1 MQTAF
6 LFSIDVQCLGHTTIC
21 PRGCWARCIAGIG
34 VRVLKTLCH
43 MRCITGLLG
52 TVLLREEL
60 VLAFSLQGTWQ
71 SPQSALSEGTQV
83 PLTGGLSGESSTSWQ
98 GAR

>member
-1 MQTAF
+1 M
-6 LFSIDVQCLGHTTIC
+6 C

-34 VRVLKTLCH
+34 VRVPKTLCH

>member
-1 MQTAF
+1 
-6 LFSIDVQCLGHTTIC
+6 
-21 PRGCWARCIAGIG
+21 
-34 VRVLKTLCH
+34 